1 MSNEK
6 PTATAIIRFWPTKH
20 KVTVELDSLV
30 GVSPRN
36 LAIAENLLARE
47 YRGKRG
53 AHNVKRHAMARE
65 AKAREAAKNIKDD
78 ENFHKKEDKRLQNL
92 ARKAE
97 SKSVKLLEAML
108 KVAKDKVKGKG
119 KSEAVTE

>member
-6 PTATAIIRFWPTKH
+6 PTATAIIRFFPTGR

-47 YRGKRG
+47 YRGKKG
-53 AHNVKRHAMARE
+53 AHNAKRHRI
-65 AKAREAAKNIKDD
+65 AREAAAAEAQKGIKDD
-78 ENFHKKEDKRLQNL
+78 EKFHKKEDRRLRSL
-92 ARKAE
+92 AKKALE
-97 SKSVKLLEAML
+97 KLRGE
-108 KVAKDKVKGKG
+108 
-119 KSEAVTE
+119 